1 MALFVDLFGYLSVV
15 LRGATLAMEAL
26 AIGGVCFLLAVAR
39 ARAPRLGESGHQLL
53 RRCRWG
59 IGLASLG
66 LAVFSLLSIGSDL
79 AALIEVL
86 GLQAADPLHARFVQA
101 RLVQTAAAMVLAGL
115 VWLRPRAGLPTL
127 VLPPLAILGA
137 SVATSHAA
145 ARLQHQAVLMAIT
158 FVHEGA
164 ACCWIGALPY
174 LAMAL
179 ALPLEGKERHPLGR
193 RFHWLATVSVCT
205 LLAGAA
211 ALAYSYIGAL
221 DGFYGTAYGLMVGV
235 KIALA
240 TALLT
245 LGFFNSRRVEA
256 LREDPDGPLLALRR
270 FTEVEI
276 GLGITT
282 LLATASLISVPP
294 AVDLRQDRLS
304 LGELAEH
311 MVPLSWPRLTSPD
324 HSELAIVKLQA
335 QLDAEAAAAG
345 TKAAPAYVPGAGI
358 VPPYTAED
366 IAWSEF
372 NHHWAGVF
380 VLAIG
385 LLALVERAF
394 GARWARSWP
403 LLFAA
408 LAVFLL
414 IRSDP
419 EAWPMGDISFWASF
433 REPEVAQHRVFMAII
448 TAFAFFE
455 WSVRTGRAK
464 SPRAALVMPLFCAL
478 GGAILL
484 THSHALG
491 NVKWELEIEYT
502 HAPLA
507 LVGVAAGW
515 SRWLEVRLP
524 GTAAARRA
532 SWIWPSA
539 FTVVGLLLLLYRE
552 A

>member
-1 MALFVDLFGYLSVV
+1 
-15 LRGATLAMEAL
+15 
-26 AIGGVCFLLAVAR
+26 
-39 ARAPRLGESGHQLL
+39 
-53 RRCRWG
+53 
-59 IGLASLG
+59 
-66 LAVFSLLSIGSDL
+66 
-79 AALIEVL
+79 
-86 GLQAADPLHARFVQA
+86 
-101 RLVQTAAAMVLAGL
+101 
-115 VWLRPRAGLPTL
+115 
-127 VLPPLAILGA
+127 
-137 SVATSHAA
+137 
-145 ARLQHQAVLMAIT
+145 
-158 FVHEGA
+158 
-164 ACCWIGALPY
+164 
-174 LAMAL
+174 
-179 ALPLEGKERHPLGR
+179 
-193 RFHWLATVSVCT
+193 
-205 LLAGAA
+205 
-211 ALAYSYIGAL
+211 
-221 DGFYGTAYGLMVGV
+221 
-235 KIALA
+235 
-240 TALLT
+240 
-245 LGFFNSRRVEA
+245 
-256 LREDPDGPLLALRR
+256 
-270 FTEVEI
+270 
-276 GLGITT
+276 
-282 LLATASLISVPP
+282 ISVPP

-311 MVPLSWPRLTSPD
+311 MVPLTWPRLTSPD

-345 TKAAPAYVPGAGI
+345 TRAAPAYVPGAGI
-358 VPPYTAED
+358 APPYTAED

-372 NHHWAGVF
+372 NHHWAGIF

-385 LLALVERAF
+385 LLALVERIW

-448 TAFAFFE
+448 TGFAFFE
-455 WSVRTGRAK
+455 WSVRTGRTK
-464 SPRAALVMPLFCAL
+464 SPRASMVMPLLCAL

-507 LVGVAAGW
+507 LFGIAAGW

-532 SWIWPSA
+532 SWIWPTSFA
-539 FTVVGLLLLLYRE
+539 MVGLLLILYRE